1 MNKLPPTSGL
11 AAAIKRLPRPNA
23 YIPAQV
29 ADVYAFPFVARYR
42 VTFVVRR
49 NPGPGTEGWFWGIA
63 HAEQVENCPAEPASE
78 SVTESE
84 AGSGTVATVP
94 QTGLLP
100 QSVQETSRAR
110 TPHLS

>member
-11 AAAIKRLPRPNA
+11 AAAIKRLPRPGA
-23 YIPAQV
+23 YIPPQV

-49 NPGPGTEGWFWGIA
+49 NPRPGVEGWFWGIG
-63 HAEQVENCPAEPASE
+63 HAEQVEERQTDLE
-78 SVTESE
+78 GE
-84 AGSGTVATVP
+84 AATAAARAAIAQAGLQP
-94 QTGLLP
+94 QTI
-100 QSVQETSRAR
+100 QETRRAG